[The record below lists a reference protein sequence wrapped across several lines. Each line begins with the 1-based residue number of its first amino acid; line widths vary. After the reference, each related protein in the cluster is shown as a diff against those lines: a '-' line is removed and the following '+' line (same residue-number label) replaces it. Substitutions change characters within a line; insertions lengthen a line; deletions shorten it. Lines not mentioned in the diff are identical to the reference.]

1 MYAIAV
7 DQGNKPEGRIRFDL
21 AHELGHIL
29 LHPWSESLEMITREE
44 FKMREK
50 QANMFAG
57 AFLLPADAFRKDVQT
72 YPTDLKYYLWLKKS
86 GMYQ

>member
-29 LHPWSESLEMITREE
+29 LHPWSESLEMIMREE
-44 FKMREK
+44 VKMREK
-50 QANMFAG
+50 QANMFAS
-57 AFLLPADAFRKDVQT
+57 AFLLPADDFRCCIE
-72 YPTDLKYYLWLKKS
+72 PIS
-86 GMYQ
+86 